1 MLIDANGS
9 QLGNMSLGQALTI
22 AEQVGL
28 DVVEVSPNSSPP
40 VCKLMDFGKY
50 KYQLKKKNKDSRKS
64 QVIIK
69 TKEVKLRPVTDE
81 HDVNVKM
88 EKIRAFLQDGNKV
101 KIGIF
106 LKGREMMYT
115 ERAFAMLDRLIK
127 MLADTAVVLETPKHL
142 GKTVYAVLS
151 AKR

>member
-1 MLIDANGS
+1 MP
-9 QLGNMSLGQALTI
+9 LGQALAI

-28 DVVEVSPNSSPP
+28 DVVEVSPNSNPP

-50 KYQLKKKNKDSRKS
+50 KYQLKKKSRDSRKS

-69 TKEVKLRPVTDE
+69 TKEVKLRPTTDE
-81 HDVNVKM
+81 HDVNVKI
-88 EKIRAFLQDGNKV
+88 EKIKAFLKDGNRV

-115 ERAFAMLDRLIK
+115 DRAFAMLDRIVK
-127 MLADTAVVLETPKHL
+127 MLAEDAVVVETPKHL